1 MADATRI
8 VDGVEIPA
16 TGTWEVDPAHSRLGF
31 VARHLMV
38 TKVRG
43 SFDVFDG
50 RIVVGERPEDSIV
63 EVRVDTASITTG
75 SPDRDAHLR
84 SADFLDVERFP
95 TMSFRSTKVERSG
108 DSGLRLEGELTV
120 RDVTRPV
127 TLDAEFDGLTGDPWG
142 GMRVAFTATTEI
154 EREDWGMTW
163 NVALEKGG
171 VLVSKKVQ
179 IEIDVQAKYVADA
192 KSAAA

>member
-1 MADATRI
+1 MSTSTPSTATI
-8 VDGVEIPA
+8 SPVA
-16 TGTWEVDPAHSRLGF
+16 TWAIDPAHSVVELAVKHMMFSTVKGHF
-31 VARHLMV
+31 TNVAGQIVFAEAHLAASSV
-38 TKVRG
+38 TAEIEAT
-43 SFDVFDG
+43 SIDT
-50 RIVVGERPEDSIV
+50 GESR
-63 EVRVDTASITTG
+63 
-75 SPDRDAHLR
+75 RDAHLR

-95 TMSFRSTKVERSG
+95 TMTFKSTKVERSG
-108 DSGLRLEGELTV
+108 DTGLRLEGELTV
-120 RDVTRPV
+120 REVTKPV
-127 TLDAEFDGLTGDPWG
+127 TLEAEFDGLTGDPWG

-192 KSAAA
+192 KSEAA